1 LLTTYHHIVDFFT
14 FLAYTKYEIG
24 GVTVNEFEKNV
35 QSKRND
41 AIDSGVGFIASFGF
55 FATIFIIATVI
66 QLIGS

>member
-1 LLTTYHHIVDFFT
+1 MTCHHVIDFLILF
-14 FLAYTKYEIG
+14 AYTKYEIG
-24 GVTVNEFEKNV
+24 GVTVNEFEKTV

-41 AIDSGVGFIASFGF
+41 AIDSGIGFIASFGF